1 VPIIKAENLTEQQQR
16 EFLIKDNVG
25 FGEWDWDALANDWE
39 PELLREWGLNVPLML
54 DGDIVELDKITTTY
68 NINIKCDTPDELEQ
82 VKFKLG
88 ISSNSI
94 HSSMLIGLLA

>member
-1 VPIIKAENLTEQQQR
+1 
-16 EFLIKDNVG
+16 
-25 FGEWDWDALANDWE
+25 
-39 PELLREWGLNVPLML
+39 ML
-54 DGDIVELDKITTTY
+54 DCDIFELDKITTTY